1 MMGAIELTPDKSRRS
16 AFPLNE
22 GQAGIITREICI
34 KNGLIMRAVGDKMII
49 SPPLIIKK
57 CEINELMD
65 LVYKSLDESKSHLEK
80 LGISF
85 R

>member
-1 MMGAIELTPDKSRRS
+1 MESRIKGMMGAIELTPEKSRRS

-57 CEINELMD
+57 REVTLLFMNSI
-65 LVYKSLDESKSHLEK
+65 LDKFLE
-80 LGISF
+80 F
-85 R
+85 YF